1 MCVWQQEGF
10 SLLIWCCLGWK
21 TTRGKLQGIWPRI
34 ETKWRSVWES
44 KNLLMTRQRT
54 QQGQTFKKS
63 ESLLFTEFFRD
74 APSVSAQLEKSSS
87 LEEESLARSAEV
99 ASILEC
105 PVCLDT
111 MVGVRIYQCRNGHN
125 VCERCS
131 ANPSL
136 VTCPQCREPYRWVWH
151 QAEVSFD
158 QIQTPTNI
166 DTWSIIQEHQ
176 SKKPRT
182 GTACQ
187 FTRDSNQNNGEIK
200 KKWKLWISR
209 WEMIIFT
216 CQMK

>member
-1 MCVWQQEGF
+1 MKIWHVNMCVWQQEGF

-44 KNLLMTRQRT
+44 KSLLMSRQRT
-54 QQGQTFKKS
+54 QGQNS
-63 ESLLFTEFFRD
+63 EKTANILFTEFFRD

-111 MVGVRIYQCRNGHN
+111 MVRVRIYQCRNGHN

-151 QAEVSFD
+151 QSWGLFWPSDSVTNKPWHLIKYVFIRNIKVRNLGLEQLASLQET
-158 QIQTPTNI
+158 QTKT
-166 DTWSIIQEHQ
+166 TE
-176 SKKPRT
+176 K
-182 GTACQ
+182 
-187 FTRDSNQNNGEIK
+187 
-200 KKWKLWISR
+200 
-209 WEMIIFT
+209 
-216 CQMK
+216 